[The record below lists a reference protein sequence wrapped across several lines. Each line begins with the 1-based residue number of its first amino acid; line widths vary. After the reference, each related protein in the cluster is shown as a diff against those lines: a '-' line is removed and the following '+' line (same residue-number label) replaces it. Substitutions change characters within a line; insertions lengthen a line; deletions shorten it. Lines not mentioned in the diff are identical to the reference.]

1 MAKRQITEKVMVP
14 MSYDEYKVWDA
25 LSQELNIPVPQLLL
39 RMASIGVIQY
49 VNQTTSHY

>member
-1 MAKRQITEKVMVP
+1 MAREIEEKVLIP
-14 MSYDEYKVWDA
+14 MSYNEYKVWDS

-39 RMASIGVIQY
+39 KMASIGVVQY